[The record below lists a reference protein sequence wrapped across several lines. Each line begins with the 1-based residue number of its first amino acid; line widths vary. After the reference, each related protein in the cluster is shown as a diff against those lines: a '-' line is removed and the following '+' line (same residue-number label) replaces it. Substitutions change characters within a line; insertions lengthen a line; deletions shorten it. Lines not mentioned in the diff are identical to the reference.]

1 MFRMSMQT
9 SKYPRRFYPNLNDRR
24 NPLRCLGIDP
34 GLGTLGYG
42 IVRQDGDLLTAE
54 TYGVIKTPPDLSIS
68 KRLLMLY
75 EQLQERVS
83 QSIPNV
89 IAVEQLYFGKN
100 VTTAGMVWQA
110 RGVVLLFAAQLGL
123 HPYEPKPS
131 EVKLSVCGYGN
142 AEKCQVQGM
151 VRQLL
156 NLKEIPKPDDAAD
169 ALAIAITGLSLALH
183 HRGLERGL

>member
-1 MFRMSMQT
+1 M
-9 SKYPRRFYPNLNDRR
+9 NDGSR
-24 NPLRCLGIDP
+24 PLRCLGIDP

-42 IVRQDGDLLTAE
+42 IVRQDGDQLVAE
-54 TYGVIKTPPDLSIS
+54 DYGVIKTPAGLPVP

-75 EQLQERVS
+75 EQLQERVAGS
-83 QSIPNV
+83 VPGV

-131 EVKLSVCGYGN
+131 EVKLSVCGYGS

-151 VRQLL
+151 VCRLL
-156 NLKEIPKPDDAAD
+156 QLKEIPKPDDAAD
-169 ALAIAITGLSLALH
+169 ALAIAITGLSLAQH
-183 HRGLERGL
+183 QRGIEGGR

>member
-42 IVRQDGDLLTAE
+42 IVRQDGDQLTAE

-169 ALAIAITGLSLALH
+169 AVAIAITGLSLALH
-183 HRGLERGL
+183 HRGIERGL